1 MPRGSPPSKILIL
14 PSRPSSR
21 PVLLDDRTLVALLVG
36 EDIPIGRSPVRFTTS
51 YFYFRAC
58 RAVVMGAGRH
68 LSAPFERL
76 DPERRSTALEGLLA
90 LPDEVGLPDPRSLV
104 PRMVEVQRRH
114 PHLNVLNTEATAAAL
129 LLNARVVL
137 SPANA
142 AGQLGAA
149 LPAEGV
155 AFQTVELP

>member
-1 MPRGSPPSKILIL
+1 
-14 PSRPSSR
+14 
-21 PVLLDDRTLVALLVG
+21 LLDDRALVALLVG
-36 EDIPIGRSPVRFTTS
+36 EKLPISRNLVRFTTS
-51 YFYFRAC
+51 YFCFRAC

-76 DPERRSTALEGLLA
+76 DAERRSTVLERMLA
-90 LPDEVGLPDPRSLV
+90 LPEDVGLPDPRPLV

-137 SPANA
+137 SSGNA
-142 AGQLGAA
+142 AGQLGTA
-149 LPAEGV
+149 LPAEGI

>member
-1 MPRGSPPSKILIL
+1 
-14 PSRPSSR
+14 
-21 PVLLDDRTLVALLVG
+21 
-36 EDIPIGRSPVRFTTS
+36 
-51 YFYFRAC
+51 
-58 RAVVMGAGRH
+58 MGAGRH

-76 DPERRSTALEGLLA
+76 DPERRSIALERMLA
-90 LPDEVGLPDPRSLV
+90 LPEDVGLPDPRPLV
-104 PRMVEVQRRH
+104 PRMAEVKRRH

-137 SPANA
+137 SSANA
-142 AGQLGAA
+142 AGQLGEA